1 MKIFKHHFILKKII
15 MKKKKIKVKFERK
28 LEDYYK
34 NIIKKILIQEIQ
46 NLIKKIYIV
55 IKIN

>member
-15 MKKKKIKVKFERK
+15 MKKKKIKFKRK

>member
-15 MKKKKIKVKFERK
+15 MKKKKIKFKRK

-34 NIIKKILIQEIQ
+34 NIIKKILIQE
-46 NLIKKIYIV
+46 NSKFNKKNIYC
-55 IKIN
+55 N